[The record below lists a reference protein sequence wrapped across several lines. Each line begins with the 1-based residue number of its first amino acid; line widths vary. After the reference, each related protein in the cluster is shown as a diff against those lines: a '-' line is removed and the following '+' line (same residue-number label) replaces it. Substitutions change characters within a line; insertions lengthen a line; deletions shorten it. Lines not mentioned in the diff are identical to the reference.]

1 MTSSKELID
10 SLYRF
15 RENLSNAVLDCD
27 MAGTAIFNNVLDELD
42 CILEEY
48 KDPIEI
54 DPTYLANSLLIDRLG
69 LAFSVIRLHQDGF
82 TESEISQ
89 VITNQV
95 GQEITVAEVR
105 KWLESNNNNLDFAN
119 PRAVRGS
126 IFDTQSRMQDLFEKL
141 YDKLEEISEKSEER
155 FKAGKLSK
163 DEVELEY
170 LKEVRQLTK
179 DGAAIVAAVS
189 TMTRVKEFQKIV
201 VEAIGQVSP
210 SAQQYILRKLNEQR
224 HIMGALLPPT

>member
-10 SLYRF
+10 NLYRF
-15 RENLSNAVLDCD
+15 RENLANAVLDCD
-27 MAGTAIFNNVLDELD
+27 MAGTVIFNNVLNELD
-42 CILEEY
+42 SILEEY
-48 KDPIEI
+48 RDPIEI
-54 DPTYLANSLLIDRLG
+54 DPTYLSSSLLIDRLG
-69 LAFSVIRLHQDGF
+69 LAFSVIRLYQDGF
-82 TESEISQ
+82 TENEIAQ
-89 VITNQV
+89 TITNQV
-95 GQEITVAEVR
+95 GQEITVAEVK
-105 KWLESNNNNLDFAN
+105 KWLELNRTDLDFTN
-119 PRAVRGS
+119 PRATRGS

-141 YDKLEEISEKSEER
+141 YDKLEEISQKSEER
-155 FKAGKLSK
+155 FRAGKLSK

-189 TMTRVKEFQKIV
+189 TMTRIKEFQKIV